1 VGTPGGVYVV
11 SSSGEAT
18 KVSGEVPRILTI
30 APSWSPDGKQLAF
43 AGVEDLNGDGKYR
56 DDEAAIYVCDV
67 EKGPPKR
74 VATVNTMGLRLLWSP
89 VASQLILQV
98 KKPNVPVPVAHLL
111 DLRSGKLTS
120 RDDATTVG
128 CWSPDGQHIA
138 AYSMLD
144 RKIHVL
150 HTDGSEEYGLDTPS
164 GYVGELLWLP
174 ANTKDSIEDA
184 ERLLVV
190 SASQPMSSMSGQL
203 HIRSAFPGGGEAW
216 KRLTDDETNAAYLAA
231 SPDGR
236 YVAYTL
242 LTGHEPEP
250 TGDLY
255 VLEIGQDEPRR
266 LTSAPGFEGL
276 ATWIPTGKRER

>member
-1 VGTPGGVYVV
+1 
-11 SSSGEAT
+11 
-18 KVSGEVPRILTI
+18 
-30 APSWSPDGKQLAF
+30 
-43 AGVEDLNGDGKYR
+43 
-56 DDEAAIYVCDV
+56 
-67 EKGPPKR
+67 
-74 VATVNTMGLRLLWSP
+74 
-89 VASQLILQV
+89 
-98 KKPNVPVPVAHLL
+98 
-111 DLRSGKLTS
+111 
-120 RDDATTVG
+120 
-128 CWSPDGQHIA
+128 
-138 AYSMLD
+138 MLD